1 MYIFSSDDTAIVNSD
16 NVKTFSILEG
26 FLTEKGNEQIEG
38 TAIVADGFVIGEFE
52 CVDDAKR
59 ELLEIFRMIEIGA
72 KSYQIT
78 RKIMKGS

>member
-1 MYIFSSDDTAIVNSD
+1 MYIFSYDDTAIVNSD
-16 NVKTFSILEG
+16 NVKTFSIL
-26 FLTEKGNEQIEG
+26 EG

-78 RKIMKGS
+78 RKI